1 MSPPT
6 PDPPPRGH
14 RGTAASRRRHRQSEI
29 LAATREL
36 FDAQGVGDTQIED
49 IAHLVGINRAIIY
62 RHFTGKEELF
72 ALTLVGYLDELSAD
86 LEGADR
92 PDAAP
97 EDRLRRL
104 TTAFV
109 DFGLSHPAFVDCAL
123 TLMRRPAAG
132 LFDEMSS
139 SAMHHLARGV
149 AGSQAS
155 MVATVRAGVATG
167 DFRTADVHVLV
178 STMCASALGGL
189 QLVRVGLVV
198 APSPTGPP
206 VTEPIPSEQVK
217 EHLVAAGVA
226 MAVGA

>member
-1 MSPPT
+1 MGPPP
-6 PDPPPRGH
+6 PDPPSRGH
-14 RGTAASRRRHRQSEI
+14 RGTAATRRRRRQSEI

-36 FDAQGVGDTQIED
+36 FDAQGVDDTQIED

-72 ALTLVGYLDELSAD
+72 ALTLVGYLDELAVD
-86 LEGADR
+86 LSDADR
-92 PDAAP
+92 PEAAP
-97 EDRLRRL
+97 QDRLRRL

-132 LFDEMSS
+132 LFDEMSDG
-139 SAMHHLARGV
+139 AMHHLARGV

-167 DFRTADVHVLV
+167 DFRTTDVPVLV
-178 STMCASALGGL
+178 STLCASALGGL

-198 APSPTGPP
+198 TVSPTGLTA
-206 VTEPIPSEQVK
+206 TEPIPVERVK